1 MTTTQ
6 ASHAGPPAPAGA
18 DLPAPGRRVTAA
30 LPRSPL
36 HLRLLRQAGVTP
48 DVLLYRD
55 AHLADHMTAAEF
67 SRASFLGRE
76 QRWPGGALFRVRAA
90 NAAYYRAVREALGQW
105 RYARLILFLESE
117 PLENL
122 VRDVVGDAAVELWEE
137 GLSHYADF
145 HGPAYDRLRATVQLA
160 AGFYPRR
167 IFQRR
172 ADRGRFARVRDRF
185 VHGGLPTTPPVAGT
199 ADPTV
204 NDAALLIGAP
214 LIQDR
219 LVSRRG
225 YLNAIEWITAHLRQ
239 PVVYYAH
246 PREDT
251 RPLANLETIFG
262 TTWFRIRP
270 NTADVAAHVAENR
283 YQCYIA
289 AFSTALLD
297 VAPFGPA
304 AFCPALF
311 GLRRVHHQLAR
322 LSFLPARVVS
332 SWPALTRFS
341 EDAQLRAHHHG
352 ASCAATAPPHEPAS
366 EIAA

>member
-1 MTTTQ
+1 MTTNQ
-6 ASHAGPPAPAGA
+6 RDHADAPVVEGR
-18 DLPAPGRRVTAA
+18 DLPSQGTRVTAA

-48 DVLLYRD
+48 DVVLYRD
-55 AHLADHMTAAEF
+55 AHLADHMTPGERG
-67 SRASFLGRE
+67 RAKFLGRE
-76 QRWPGGALFRVRAA
+76 QRWPGGSLRRVRAA
-90 NAAYYRAVREALGQW
+90 NTAYYRSVRQTVSQW

-117 PLENL
+117 PLENC
-122 VRDVVGDAAVELWEE
+122 VRDAVGDAVVELWEE

-145 HGPAYDRLRATVQLA
+145 HGPAYDHLRSAVQLA

-167 IFQRR
+167 IFHRR
-172 ADRGRFARVRDRF
+172 ADRRGFARVCDRF
-185 VHGGLPTTPPVAGT
+185 VHGGLPVAPPVA
-199 ADPTV
+199 AAANPAMH
-204 NDAALLIGAP
+204 DAALLIGAP

-219 LVSRRG
+219 LVSRRR
-225 YLNAIEWITAHLRQ
+225 YINAIEWITVNLRQ

-251 RPLANLETIFG
+251 RPLADLETVFG
-262 TTWFRIRP
+262 RAWFRIRP
-270 NTADVAAHVAENR
+270 NTADVAAHVAQNR
-283 YQCYIA
+283 YQCYLA

-311 GLRRVHHQLAR
+311 GLHRVHRQLDR
-322 LSFLPARVVS
+322 LDFLPARVIAT
-332 SWPALTRFS
+332 WPDLTAFS
-341 EDAQLRAHHHG
+341 EDAQARAHGPLRADDA
-352 ASCAATAPPHEPAS
+352 ASHEPAS